1 MTVVLVLLCRAAEFG
16 IADNEAVLH
25 LLQVLVRVA
34 LQLTVVLQ
42 SRRRT
47 AIVSCRPIQRSWS
60 VSDSPMRWESL
71 ELDGERRLNFKNK
84 SKGINKVTTDGAL
97 LLDGWK
103 K

>member
-1 MTVVLVLLCRAAEFG
+1 M
-16 IADNEAVLH
+16 DNEAVLH

-47 AIVSCRPIQRSWS
+47 AIVSRRPIQRSWS